1 MVQNPVAMPS
11 SSNVPVV
18 PDTSSQSEI
27 SASGHALLR
36 VDSNVTL
43 ESEESDDSED
53 LPPPYKV

>member
-1 MVQNPVAMPS
+1 M
-11 SSNVPVV
+11 
-18 PDTSSQSEI
+18 SEM
-27 SASGHALLR
+27 SASGHALRR